1 MTPSILIAAAKLDTA
16 EIVLIVVAGTLAL
29 PMMYAV
35 HCGLNYCCLRHSQ
48 RFCRQHGFAISRWR
62 YGPAFDKSGIKTEFT
77 IVELD
82 CLDSQQQR
90 RLIRLSV
97 WLFGIRKLLSDDK
110 YPESHDEQSFQSAP
124 N

>member
-1 MTPSILIAAAKLDTA
+1 MTTSVLMAAAGLDPA
-16 EIVLIVVAGTLAL
+16 EIVLIVAASILAL

-35 HCGLNYCCLRHSQ
+35 HRGLNYCGLRHAQ

-62 YGPAFDKSGIKTEFT
+62 CEPAFDQSGIKTEST
-77 IVELD
+77 LVELD

-97 WLFGIRKLLSDDK
+97 WLFGIRKVLSDDK
-110 YPESHDEQSFQSAP
+110 YPKLHDEQSFRSGG
-124 N
+124 